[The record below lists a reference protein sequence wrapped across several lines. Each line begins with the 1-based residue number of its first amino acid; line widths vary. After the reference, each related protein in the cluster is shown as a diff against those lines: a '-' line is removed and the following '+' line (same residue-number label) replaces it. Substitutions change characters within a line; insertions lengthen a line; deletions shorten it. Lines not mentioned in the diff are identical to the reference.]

1 MAEPYI
7 GEIRLFSGNY
17 APAGWAL
24 CNGQVMQISDN
35 EPLFALLGTIYGG
48 DGQTTFG
55 LPDLRGRVP
64 IHPAP
69 GTYAVGQMGGT
80 ETVTLTSQNMAQHS
94 HSANANAGN
103 GTTSDPTGL
112 FWAGN
117 NDYRVY
123 SDVAPSTSFAPA
135 AIGVAGGGN
144 PHENMMPFL
153 TVSYIIA
160 LEGVYPNF
168 ND

>member
-1 MAEPYI
+1 MAEPYV

-24 CNGQVMQISDN
+24 CDGSLVAISDN
-35 EPLFALLGTIYGG
+35 ETLYSLLGTIYGG

-64 IHPAP
+64 IHQLP
-69 GTYAVGQMGGT
+69 GTYTVGQMGGT
-80 ETVTLTSQNMAQHS
+80 ESVTLTSQNLPTHS
-94 HSANANAGN
+94 HSANTHAGN
-103 GTTSDPTGL
+103 GTGSDPTAR

-117 NDYRVY
+117 NDLRLY
-123 SDVAPSTSFAPA
+123 SDAAPDTTFAPN
-135 AIGVAGGGN
+135 AIGVAGGN
-144 PHENMMPFL
+144 QPHENMMPFV

-160 LEGVYPNF
+160 LTGVYPSF
-168 ND
+168 NN